1 MNRYGK
7 RCVLYP
13 RVSTEMQV
21 DGYSLEGQKNML
33 TRFADREEMIVVD
46 TYEDAGKSGKS
57 IEGRPAFQKMLRDI
71 EDGLDIDYILVY
83 KLSRFGRNA
92 ADILNSL
99 ELVQSYGVNLICIE
113 EGIDSSQTSGK
124 LLISVLSAV
133 AEIERENIIEQTMN
147 GRREKAR
154 QGGWNG
160 GFAPYGYTLEDNKLM
175 IEETEAVAI
184 RKIFELYTSSEIGL
198 GGIANQLNLQGIRK
212 IPRQNGTLEDWTGHF
227 IKLILDNPVYC
238 GKIAYGRRTKEK
250 VKGTKNDYQMKRNDD
265 YILTEGQHKGIVSEE
280 VWEKAHAKRLRTGV
294 KQPSK
299 IGRDRVHLLSGL
311 LKCPVCGSPMYTNKH
326 AWTNKDGTYKEIY
339 YYVCSRNRMVRGKH
353 CEYKAMLK
361 KTDIEP
367 MVIEAIREIVRNEEY
382 AQAIKERIGVQ
393 IDTKAVDKELEGYQ
407 AKLKE
412 VDLNKTR
419 LEREIDSLPADAK
432 YRERKLHDM
441 TLRLDS
447 LYDVIV
453 ELEEKIEDARLRRD
467 AIKQQ
472 AITLE
477 NIYKIMVNFDCVYN
491 IINDEEKRN
500 VVTALIKEIEI
511 YRNDESEYPLK
522 RIGLNFPV
530 FKDGGEVTELLWDKG
545 NTVEWIPLL
554 AYTAARTGGEFDKKA
569 LKILNETAE
578 KLAEGEAEI
587 ETLTKDMKY
596 YPYYLEAYSAALGG
610 LVGEYEA
617 EVIGEDGQSTWQKKY
632 GLKGYCPI
640 ARGFDYTHYDDFG
653 AGRSYGYKRRH
664 LGHDMMGLVGVPIIA
679 VESGTVEALGW
690 NQYGGWRIG
699 IRSFDNK
706 RYYYYAHL
714 RQNYPYAEGL
724 EEGSVV
730 TAGDVIGYM
739 GHTGYSTTE
748 NVNNIEV
755 THLHW
760 GLELVFDEEQKES
773 DNEIWI
779 DVYPLTCFLAKHTQ
793 EVQKVEG
800 TREWIRTTKIR
811 EF

>member
-1 MNRYGK
+1 MGNDMTRRFSNCLNTGK
-7 RCVLYP
+7 IRNITCKEEL
-13 RVSTEMQV
+13 RA
-21 DGYSLEGQKNML
+21 GQGM
-33 TRFADREEMIVVD
+33 DREKRMRAWIRAEVILLFIMMGAFLLRE
-46 TYEDAGKSGKS
+46 T
-57 IEGRPAFQKMLRDI
+57 GRTESM
-71 EDGLDIDYILVY
+71 
-83 KLSRFGRNA
+83 
-92 ADILNSL
+92 
-99 ELVQSYGVNLICIE
+99 
-113 EGIDSSQTSGK
+113 
-124 LLISVLSAV
+124 
-133 AEIERENIIEQTMN
+133 EQ
-147 GRREKAR
+147 A
-154 QGGWNG
+154 
-160 GFAPYGYTLEDNKLM
+160 
-175 IEETEAVAI
+175 
-184 RKIFELYTSSEIGL
+184 
-198 GGIANQLNLQGIRK
+198 
-212 IPRQNGTLEDWTGHF
+212 
-227 IKLILDNPVYC
+227 
-238 GKIAYGRRTKEK
+238 
-250 VKGTKNDYQMKRNDD
+250 
-265 YILTEGQHKGIVSEE
+265 
-280 VWEKAHAKRLRTGV
+280 
-294 KQPSK
+294 
-299 IGRDRVHLLSGL
+299 
-311 LKCPVCGSPMYTNKH
+311 
-326 AWTNKDGTYKEIY
+326 
-339 YYVCSRNRMVRGKH
+339 
-353 CEYKAMLK
+353 
-361 KTDIEP
+361 
-367 MVIEAIREIVRNEEY
+367 
-382 AQAIKERIGVQ
+382 
-393 IDTKAVDKELEGYQ
+393 
-407 AKLKE
+407 
-412 VDLNKTR
+412 
-419 LEREIDSLPADAK
+419 
-432 YRERKLHDM
+432 
-441 TLRLDS
+441 
-447 LYDVIV
+447 
-453 ELEEKIEDARLRRD
+453 
-467 AIKQQ
+467 
-472 AITLE
+472 
-477 NIYKIMVNFDCVYN
+477 
-491 IINDEEKRN
+491 
-500 VVTALIKEIEI
+500 VVTATSATGKDYIKWVDFTVSYEALCQA
-511 YRNDESEYPLK
+511 YDWDVDT
-522 RIGLNFPV
+522 F
-530 FKDGGEVTELLWDKG
+530 DTEHH
-545 NTVEWIPLL
+545 VEWIPLL

-653 AGRSYGYKRRH
+653 SGRSYGYKRRH